1 MNRLQKCV
9 EKGAF
14 GEGPLRVAFALGAD
28 KLPEPQEGAQWHE
41 VAGFNAGDAILEN
54 ASLKDVFKAAIK
66 EGYAVVPS

>member
-1 MNRLQKCV
+1 ML
-9 EKGAF
+9 
-14 GEGPLRVAFALGAD
+14 LLLAFALGAEM
-28 KLPEPQEGAQWHE
+28 LPEPQEGGHWHE